1 MSANDVGPVAYTDLG
16 GLSAL
21 KREAGTQDAAAVREA
36 ARQFESVFTRM
47 LLTSMRAASPGDP
60 LFDSHESGFYRDMF
74 DDQIAVEMSR
84 GKGLG
89 LAEMLVEQLLRAGVV
104 TAEGVRE
111 SGAPAAPPPVQARP
125 ALPADRD
132 HRSDFIEKF
141 RPFAEQAARKLG
153 VAPEAL
159 IGQAA
164 LETGWGR
171 HSPVGADGASSH
183 NYFGIK
189 ANAGWRGASVSAAT
203 LEYEAGTPST
213 RVEAFRAYESAEAG
227 IADYV
232 RLIDRSPRYQ
242 AARGAGE
249 DIGRFAA
256 ALQRGGYAT
265 DPAYAQKLERVVETV
280 RTLSGSGLKGGSDLP
295 KQSLRSEA

>member
-1 MSANDVGPVAYTDLG
+1 MSANDIGPVAYTDLG

-21 KREAGTQDAAAVREA
+21 KREANRQDATAVREA

-47 LLTSMRAASPGDP
+47 LLSSMRAASPGDP

-89 LAEMLVEQLLRAGVV
+89 LAEMLVGQLLRAGVV
-104 TAEGVRE
+104 TADGDR
-111 SGAPAAPPPVQARP
+111 SGSAPTAPGPVDR
-125 ALPADRD
+125 ALPPNGRD
-132 HRSDFIEKF
+132 FRSDFIEKF
-141 RPFAEQAARKLG
+141 RPIAEQAARKLG

-171 HSPVGADGASSH
+171 HSPAGADGVSSH

-189 ANAGWRGASVSAAT
+189 ANAAWRGQSVAAQT
-203 LEYEAGTPST
+203 LEYEAGTPRT
-213 RVEAFRAYESAEAG
+213 RVEAFRAYDSAEAG

-242 AARGAGE
+242 AARGAGD

-280 RTLSGSGLKGGSDLP
+280 RALSAPGLKSGSELP

>member
-1 MSANDVGPVAYTDLG
+1 MSANEIGPVAYTDLG

-21 KREAGTQDAAAVREA
+21 KRDANAQDATAVREA

-47 LLTSMRAASPGDP
+47 LLSSMRAASPGDP

-89 LAEMLVEQLLRAGVV
+89 LAEMLVEQLLRGAAGS
-104 TAEGVRE
+104 TDGDL
-111 SGAPAAPPPVQARP
+111 SGSAPAVARP
-125 ALPADRD
+125 LERSSAPEQRD
-132 HRSDFIEKF
+132 FRSEFIQKF
-141 RPFAEQAARKLG
+141 RPIAEQAARKLG

-171 HSPVGADGASSH
+171 HSPAGADGAASH

-189 ANAGWRGASVSAAT
+189 ANASWRGSSVAAQT
-203 LEYEAGTPST
+203 LEYEAGRPRT
-213 RVEAFRAYESAEAG
+213 RVEAFRAYDSAEAG
-227 IADYV
+227 MADYV

-242 AARGAGE
+242 AARGAGD

-280 RTLSGSGLKGGSDLP
+280 RALSDPGLKSGSDLP